1 MNNAQTYQKIIDEV
15 KSGSGE
21 GLLILIKLYK
31 QSSADQR
38 EIIRKSIDGKI
49 ASQLLSYSF
58 TAAIESVRENST
70 EKLSNG
76 LVAQS
81 IEDSRRDYRDNISIL
96 FLLYNSARRLGANF
110 NTLIEDVVRL
120 SSADFAGL
128 LVEFVGRKD
137 LDTDLVKLSGYKMVE
152 EPEFNY
158 VWVG

>member
-1 MNNAQTYQKIIDEV
+1 MSNAQTYQKIIDEI

-38 EIIRKSIDGKI
+38 EVIRKSIDSKI

-58 TAAIESVRENST
+58 TAAIESVKENSIET
-70 EKLSNG
+70 LSNG

-96 FLLYNSARRLGANF
+96 FLLYNSAKRLGVSF
-110 NTLIEDVVRL
+110 STLIEDVAKL
-120 SSADFAGL
+120 SSPDFAGL
-128 LVEFVGRKD
+128 LVEFIGRKD
-137 LDTDLVKLSGYKMVE
+137 LDTDLVKLSGYKIVE
-152 EPEFNY
+152 KPEFNY